1 MCTIVILPLPP
12 PSLKI
17 SGLFFNG
24 IGHGL
29 RCKRMI
35 AMEFFADNRQQ
46 RGYGRLL
53 GAPLGCEL
61 FYVMIVRLSMVII
74 GKTGG

>member
-1 MCTIVILPLPP
+1 
-12 PSLKI
+12 
-17 SGLFFNG
+17 
-24 IGHGL
+24 
-29 RCKRMI
+29 MI

-61 FYVMIVRLSMVII
+61 FYVMIVRLLTEII